1 MVSADATL
9 DDPRVARAWDVLA
22 GVMDPEVPV
31 LSVVDLGI
39 VRDVRAGAD
48 GLAID
53 LTPTYTGCPA
63 TAAIRL
69 DVENAI
75 EAAGLG
81 RPRVALVNSPA
92 WTTDWIRPDARERL
106 RVYGIAPPTGKASAM
121 RTALF
126 AADPAV
132 ACPRCGSADTRK
144 TSQFGSTACKA
155 LYACNACAEPFEHF
169 KCI

>member
-1 MVSADATL
+1 MVTAEKQDMRIAQ
-9 DDPRVARAWDVLA
+9 AWAVL
-22 GVMDPEVPV
+22 GQVMDPEVPA

-39 VRDVRAGAD
+39 VREIRCEAS

-81 RPRVALVNSPA
+81 RPTIRLVTSPA
-92 WTTDWIRPDARERL
+92 WTTDWISPDARRRL
-106 RVYGIAPPTGKASAM
+106 KEYGIAPPAGSAPKG
-121 RTALF
+121 RRGLF
-126 AADPAV
+126 APEPAI
-132 ACPRCGSADTRK
+132 ACPRCGSTDTRQ
-144 TSQFGSTACKA
+144 TSAFGSTACKA
-155 LYACNACAEPFEHF
+155 LYVCAACAEPFEYF